1 MCISSAEGIMR
12 DMKTN
17 FVGPMNVTN
26 AILPHMRTRRDGSII
41 FIGSR
46 SAYRTQMVV
55 SAFLLL
61 CASRFVS

>member
-1 MCISSAEGIMR
+1 MR

-55 SAFLLL
+55 STFLL
-61 CASRFVS
+61 CAPCFVSQLLGHPGTG